1 MVVVDCGDGVV
12 CVCVCVVCT
21 YTCMG
26 GGAYASTYVW
36 RSEDSF
42 VELPLFS
49 LLSMFQVLTSD
60 LWDCTA
66 TDLTHRAIWPAI
78 VTVLD
83 VFSTEFAN
91 IVPTALSRQF

>member
-1 MVVVDCGDGVV
+1 MVVVDCGAGGV
-12 CVCVCVVCT
+12 CVCVCLCVLCMCTCVC
-21 YTCMG
+21 

-49 LLSMFQVLTSD
+49 LLSMFQVLSSE

-66 TDLTHRAIWPAI
+66 TDL
-78 VTVLD
+78 
-83 VFSTEFAN
+83 S
-91 IVPTALSRQF
+91 Q